1 MAHYVFLDEN
11 NIVTEVIVGKNEN
24 DPVPNGFDSWEAYY
38 GNVKGQTCK
47 RTSYNT
53 LRNAHSLGGTPF
65 RGNYAGINYIYD
77 ETDDIFYAPKFYDSY
92 VWDDSTAEYIAP
104 VPYPTDGQD
113 YIWDEDTISWILR

>member
-53 LRNAHSLGGTPF
+53 LRNAHSLG
-65 RGNYAGINYIYD
+65 
-77 ETDDIFYAPKFYDSY
+77 FYDKY
-92 VWDDSTAEYIAP
+92 NKL
-104 VPYPTDGQD
+104 D
-113 YIWDEDTISWILR
+113 YTFSCVISLIV